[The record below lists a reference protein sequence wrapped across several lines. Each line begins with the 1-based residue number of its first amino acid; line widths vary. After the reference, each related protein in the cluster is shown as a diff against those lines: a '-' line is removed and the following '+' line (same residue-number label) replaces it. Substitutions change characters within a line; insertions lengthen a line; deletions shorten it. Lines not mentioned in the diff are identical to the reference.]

1 MVGKKSVAILAYW
14 YFLERRDV
22 GFARVCFQALRYFQA
37 FIFDIFRLRAELNL
51 LSGASG
57 TL

>member
-1 MVGKKSVAILAYW
+1 MPALGPDGWEKSVAILAYW

-37 FIFDIFRLRAELNL
+37 FIL
-51 LSGASG
+51 LFSGCVQN
-57 TL
+57 